1 MGCTRRNQRD
11 MHLSF
16 PSCSL
21 LFGRGGLT
29 VDLGHSIICFDVSF
43 GAFDTSLGILA
54 RPDLRQVSRQQPS
67 KSQQCRRSHVEGL
80 PFPIEAQKLDT
91 KSLTSQP
98 CRLSNERNERKPKQ
112 PSHNSPRNLGVGYG
126 GWPTARTPII
136 TLSNLRIT

>member
-1 MGCTRRNQRD
+1 

-29 VDLGHSIICFDVSF
+29 VDLGHSICFDVSF

-54 RPDLRQVSRQQPS
+54 RPDLRQVSRQRPS
-67 KSQQCRRSHVEGL
+67 ESQQCRRSHIEGL
-80 PFPIEAQKLDT
+80 SLRIEAQKLDT
-91 KSLTSQP
+91 KSNTSQP
-98 CRLSNERNERKPKQ
+98 SRLSIERNERKPKQ
-112 PSHNSPRNLGVGYG
+112 PSHNSPRNPGVGYG
-126 GWPTARTPII
+126 GWPTARTPIT